1 MALKMFKFSKNQI
14 AKKEKIEM
22 KYSELFDKLS
32 NLAGAYHWDINHNRV
47 IATIQSGYYKGF
59 TLNPIT
65 ALAHKS
71 GFGFFNNNREDTE
84 FAARLLGIPR
94 SIARNV
100 YSATL
105 GTYNRGN
112 TQVVRGRIR
121 SALEV

>member
-1 MALKMFKFSKNQI
+1 MNYRDF
-14 AKKEKIEM
+14 
-22 KYSELFDKLS
+22 FDRLENVS
-32 NLAGAYHWDINHNRV
+32 TSYHWDVEGNRV
-47 IATIQSGYYKGF
+47 VATIQSGYFRGF

-71 GFGFFNNNREDTE
+71 GLGFFDNTRESTE

-94 SIARNV
+94 KLARNI

-112 TQVVRGRIR
+112 TQVVRGKIR

>member
-1 MALKMFKFSKNQI
+1 
-14 AKKEKIEM
+14 M
-22 KYSELFDKLS
+22 KYSEFFDKLHNVAS
-32 NLAGAYHWDINHNRV
+32 AYHWGVEHNKV
-47 IATIQSGYYKGF
+47 VATIQSGPSRGF

-71 GFGFFNNNREDTE
+71 GFGFFRNTREDTE
-84 FAARLLGIPR
+84 FAASLLGISR
-94 SIARNV
+94 NFARNI

>member
-1 MALKMFKFSKNQI
+1 MN
-14 AKKEKIEM
+14 
-22 KYSELFDKLS
+22 YSEFFNRLENVAS
-32 NLAGAYHWDINHNRV
+32 AYRWDVDGNRV
-47 IATIQSGYYKGF
+47 VAKIQSGTFKGF

-65 ALAHKS
+65 ALAHKA
-71 GFGFFNNNREDTE
+71 GLGFFDNTREDTE
-84 FAARLLGIPR
+84 FAARFLGISR
-94 SIARNV
+94 DFARNI

>member
-1 MALKMFKFSKNQI
+1 MNYTEFFNRLENV
-14 AKKEKIEM
+14 
-22 KYSELFDKLS
+22 S
-32 NLAGAYHWDINHNRV
+32 NSYHWDVDNNKV
-47 IATIQSGYYKGF
+47 VAKIQSGDFRGF

-71 GFGFFNNNREDTE
+71 GFGFFNNTREDTE
-84 FAARLLGIPR
+84 YAARLLGLSR
-94 SIARNV
+94 RFARNI

-105 GTYNRGN
+105 GSYNHGN

>member
-1 MALKMFKFSKNQI
+1 MKFNEFYNRLDNI
-14 AKKEKIEM
+14 A
-22 KYSELFDKLS
+22 F
-32 NLAGAYHWDINHNRV
+32 AYHWDVDDHNKV
-47 IATIQSGYYKGF
+47 VATIQSGPARGF

-71 GFGFFNNNREDTE
+71 GLGFFRNTREDTE
-84 FAARLLGIPR
+84 FAASLLGLSR
-94 SIARNV
+94 KFARHI

-121 SALEV
+121 NALEV

>member
-1 MALKMFKFSKNQI
+1 MKRSEFFSRLQNVANSYRWNIDDNKVT
-14 AKKEKIEM
+14 AK
-22 KYSELFDKLS
+22 
-32 NLAGAYHWDINHNRV
+32 
-47 IATIQSGYYKGF
+47 IQSGDFKGF

-71 GFGFFNNNREDTE
+71 GYGFFENTRDDTE
-84 FAARLLGIPR
+84 FAARLLGISR
-94 SIARNV
+94 NFARNI

-105 GTYNRGN
+105 ATYNYGD

>member
-1 MALKMFKFSKNQI
+1 MKFNEFYDRLDSI
-14 AKKEKIEM
+14 A
-22 KYSELFDKLS
+22 F
-32 NLAGAYHWDINHNRV
+32 AYHWDVDNKKLV
-47 IATIQSGYYKGF
+47 ATIQSGPAKGF

-71 GFGFFNNNREDTE
+71 GFGFFRNTREDTE
-84 FAARLLGIPR
+84 FAASLLGLSR
-94 SIARNV
+94 KVARNI

-121 SALEV
+121 NALEV

>member
-1 MALKMFKFSKNQI
+1 MNR
-14 AKKEKIEM
+14 KEFFERLENVAR
-22 KYSELFDKLS
+22 S
-32 NLAGAYHWDINHNRV
+32 YHWDVDGNKV
-47 IATIQSGYYKGF
+47 VAKIQSGWNRGV

-71 GFGFFNNNREDTE
+71 GFGLFNNTRDDTE
-84 FAARLLGIPR
+84 NAARLLGIPR
-94 SIARNV
+94 RFARNI

-105 GTYNRGN
+105 GTYNHGD

>member
-1 MALKMFKFSKNQI
+1 MKFSEFYDRLDNI
-14 AKKEKIEM
+14 AF
-22 KYSELFDKLS
+22 S
-32 NLAGAYHWDINHNRV
+32 YHWDLDDKKLV
-47 IATIQSGYYKGF
+47 ATIQSGPAKGF

-71 GFGFFNNNREDTE
+71 GFGFFRNTREDTE
-84 FAARLLGIPR
+84 FAASLLGLSR
-94 SIARNV
+94 REARNI

-121 SALEV
+121 NALEV